1 MKKISG
7 QKLSLKKHKHRTYK
21 KELHKTIFT
30 IFTKLKGKKWM
41 KN

>member
-1 MKKISG
+1 MKKING

-30 IFTKLKGKKWM
+30 MLTKLKEKKM